1 MNENEKLQLQKLI
14 KMNDVEDQTQEIRKL
29 KHSQLLKKDIE
40 NLLLLK
46 QKYIDKEE
54 LVNQSI
60 IECNFLFTYY
70 TDIFNRVKNDEIDI
84 TLLFTFLKVL
94 SKIENEELD
103 QHEGSFIIG
112 KLLKEIYI
120 DSALKKS
127 EKLDKLHNSNS
138 EIKENN
144 AKPIEI
150 QWKQWKHQNN

>member
-14 KMNDVEDQTQEIRKL
+14 QMNDVEDQTQAIRKL

-46 QKYIDKEE
+46 KKYIDKEE

-84 TLLFTFLKVL
+84 TLLFTFLKIL

-127 EKLDKLHNSNS
+127 EKLDKLHNSD
-138 EIKENN
+138 IKENN

-150 QWKQWKHQNN
+150 QWKQWKHQNS

>member
-29 KHSQLLKKDIE
+29 KHSQLLKTDIQ

-46 QKYIDKEE
+46 EKYIDKEE

-70 TDIFNRVKNDEIDI
+70 TDIYNRVKNDEIDI
-84 TLLFTFLKVL
+84 TLLFTFLEVL

-127 EKLDKLHNSNS
+127 DKLDKLYNS

-144 AKPIEI
+144 AKPLPI
-150 QWKQWKHQNN
+150 QWKQWKHQNS

>member
-1 MNENEKLQLQKLI
+1 MNDNEKLQLQKLI
-14 KMNDVEDQTQEIRKL
+14 QMNNVEDQTQEIRKL
-29 KHSQLLKKDIE
+29 KHSQLLKKDIQ

-54 LVNQSI
+54 LINQSI

-70 TDIFNRVKNDEIDI
+70 TDIYNRVKNDEIDI
-84 TLLFTFLKVL
+84 SLLFTFLEVL

-127 EKLDKLHNSNS
+127 DKLDKLYNS
-138 EIKENN
+138 ENKENN
-144 AKPIEI
+144 AKPIPI
-150 QWKQWKHQNN
+150 QWKQWKHQNC

>member
-1 MNENEKLQLQKLI
+1 MNDNEKLQLQKLI
-14 KMNDVEDQTQEIRKL
+14 QMNNVEDQTQEIRKL
-29 KHSQLLKKDIE
+29 KHSQLLKKDIQ

-46 QKYIDKEE
+46 QTYIDKEE
-54 LVNQSI
+54 LINQSI

-70 TDIFNRVKNDEIDI
+70 TDIYNRVKNDEIDI
-84 TLLFTFLKVL
+84 SLLFTFLEVL

-127 EKLDKLHNSNS
+127 EKLDKIYNS
-138 EIKENN
+138 EVKENN
-144 AKPIEI
+144 ITPVQI
-150 QWKQWKHQNN
+150 QWKQWKSQYNS

>member
-14 KMNDVEDQTQEIRKL
+14 KMNVVEDQTQEIRKL

-127 EKLDKLHNSNS
+127 EKLDKLHNS